1 MASKTEIPAF
11 TGYQKLV
18 IALVALLQFTV
29 ILDFMI
35 ISPLGDILMSE
46 LDMKTAQ
53 FGTVVSAYAF
63 SAGASGILAAGF
75 ADKFDRK
82 KLLLFFYTGFLIGTL
97 CCALATDYWMLLV
110 ARIVTGCFG
119 GVIGS
124 ITLAIVTDL
133 FLPNQRGRVMG
144 FVTMAFGSSQILGVP
159 MGLYLANNWG
169 WHSAFLMVVALGLVL
184 GIVLLLRLKPVDAHL
199 RLQSEGNA
207 LHHLWNA
214 VKRREYRIGFST
226 VAFLSVGG
234 FMLQPFGS
242 AFMVNNVGISRDD
255 LPLVFLAAGISVL
268 VIMPIIGKLSD
279 RFDKIRIFIAGTA
292 VTIVMCLIYTN
303 LSVTPL
309 WLVIT
314 INVIMFMGIM
324 SRIVPSQAINTA
336 IPDQAD
342 RGAYM
347 AITSSMQQVAGG
359 FAAVLAGFI
368 VYQPAEGQPIEH
380 YPTLGFV
387 VSGVSLLTIVLM
399 VRLNRIARKKEALSA
414 APIPVPENP

>member
-1 MASKTEIPAF
+1 MTVKTEIPAF

-46 LDMKTAQ
+46 LNMKTAQ

-97 CCALATDYWMLLV
+97 CCALATDYWMLLI

-144 FVTMAFGSSQILGVP
+144 FITMAFGSSQILGVP
-159 MGLYLANNWG
+159 MGIYLANHWG
-169 WHSAFLMVVALGLVL
+169 WHSAFLMVVALGIVL
-184 GIVLLLRLKPVDAHL
+184 GIVLLVRLKPVDAHL
-199 RLQSEGNA
+199 KLQSERNA
-207 LHHLWNA
+207 LAHLWHT
-214 VKRREYRIGFST
+214 VQKRDYRIGFST
-226 VAFLSVGG
+226 VALLSVGG

-242 AFMVNNVGISRDD
+242 AFMVNNVGIARED

-268 VIMPIIGKLSD
+268 VIMPVIGKLSD
-279 RFDKIRIFIAGTA
+279 RFDKIKIFIGGTA
-292 VTIVMCLIYTN
+292 ITIVMCLIYTH

-314 INVIMFMGIM
+314 VNVVMFMGIM

-359 FAAVLAGFI
+359 FAAVVAGFI
-368 VYQPAEGQPIEH
+368 VYQPAEGKPLEH
-380 YPTLGFV
+380 YPTLGYV

-399 VRLNRIARKKEALSA
+399 IRLNRIAKKREPAIEPTA
-414 APIPVPENP
+414 KP

>member
-1 MASKTEIPAF
+1 MTTKTDIPAF

-46 LDMKTAQ
+46 LHMKTAQ

-82 KLLLFFYTGFLIGTL
+82 KLLLFFYTGFLVGTL
-97 CCALATDYWMLLV
+97 CCALAGDYPTLLV

-144 FVTMAFGSSQILGVP
+144 FITMAFGSSQILGVP
-159 MGLYLANNWG
+159 MGIYLANNWG
-169 WHSAFLMVVALGLVL
+169 WHSAFLMVVVLGVIL
-184 GIVLLLRLKPVDAHL
+184 GIVILIRLKPVDAHL
-199 RLQSEGNA
+199 KLQSDRNA
-207 LHHLWNA
+207 LRHLWHA
-214 VKRREYRIGFST
+214 VQKREYRIGFGT
-226 VAFLSVGG
+226 VALLSVGG

-242 AFMVNNVGISRDD
+242 AFMVNNVGISRHD
-255 LPLVFLAAGISVL
+255 LPLVFLAAGIAVL
-268 VIMPIIGKLSD
+268 VIMPVIGKLSD
-279 RFDKIRIFIAGTA
+279 RFDKIKIFIGGTA

-303 LSVTPL
+303 LSITPL

-314 INVIMFMGIM
+314 VNVVMFMGVM

-336 IPDQAD
+336 IPDQGD

-359 FAAVLAGFI
+359 FAAVVAGFI
-368 VYQPAEGQPIEH
+368 VYQPAEGQPLEH
-380 YPTLGFV
+380 YPTLGYV

-399 VRLNRIARKKEALSA
+399 IRLNRIAKRREPAIEPSEKA
-414 APIPVPENP
+414 

>member
-1 MASKTEIPAF
+1 MTTKTPIPAF

-35 ISPLGDILMSE
+35 ISPLGDILMTE
-46 LDMKTAQ
+46 LHMKTAQ

-82 KLLLFFYTGFLIGTL
+82 KLLIFFYTGFLVGTL
-97 CCALATDYWMLLV
+97 CCALAGDYLTLLM

-133 FLPNQRGRVMG
+133 FQPNQRGRVMG
-144 FVTMAFGSSQILGVP
+144 FITMAFGSSQILGVP
-159 MGLYLANNWG
+159 MGIYLANNWG
-169 WHSAFLMVVALGLVL
+169 WHSAFLMVVALGVIL
-184 GIVLLLRLKPVDAHL
+184 GIVILTRLKPVDAHL
-199 RLQSEGNA
+199 KLQSDRNA
-207 LHHLWNA
+207 LLHLWHTIQ
-214 VKRREYRIGFST
+214 KREYRIGFGT

-242 AFMVNNVGISRDD
+242 AFMVNNVGISRHD
-255 LPLVFLAAGISVL
+255 LPLVFLAAGIAVL
-268 VIMPIIGKLSD
+268 VIMPVIGKLSD
-279 RFDKIRIFIAGTA
+279 RFDKIKIFIGGTA
-292 VTIVMCLIYTN
+292 VTIVMCLIYTH

-314 INVIMFMGIM
+314 VNVVMFMGVM

-359 FAAVLAGFI
+359 FAAVVAGFI
-368 VYQPAEGQPIEH
+368 VYQPAEGQPLEH
-380 YPTLGFV
+380 YPTLGYV

-399 VRLNRIARKKEALSA
+399 IRLNRIAKRREPTIEPSEKA
-414 APIPVPENP
+414 